1 MHKAAQ
7 LGRVLIGQRRPRMI
21 LIASVVL
28 YLLMYLYAIG
38 DINVRAYPGLADAYL
53 VSEPLSTMLERRAAL
68 YFEAIAVVS
77 LPYLT
82 WLLAPIN
89 LLIGGLLGLLVGI
102 NMSLGDLAWRQPR
115 ACRIGAGGGML
126 AAVPGLLAG
135 SACCAPTL
143 LLVLGIPAS
152 ASLLSLFSLMVPLAL
167 ALLVLSLVLLGRQV
181 DAEAAAH
188 A

>member
-1 MHKAAQ
+1 
-7 LGRVLIGQRRPRMI
+7 
-21 LIASVVL
+21 
-28 YLLMYLYAIG
+28 
-38 DINVRAYPGLADAYL
+38 
-53 VSEPLSTMLERRAAL
+53 MLERRAAL

-82 WLLAPIN
+82 WLVAPIN
-89 LLIGGLLGLLVGI
+89 ILIGALMGLLVGI
-102 NMSLGDLAWRQPR
+102 NMALGDLAWRQPR
-115 ACRIGAGGGML
+115 ACRIGAGGGVF
-126 AAVPGLLAG
+126 AALPGLLAG

-167 ALLVLSLVLLGRQV
+167 TLLVLSLVLLGRQV